1 MSKFSGTSKL
11 HKELQGVVAFAA
23 YEQCCKSDAMTV
35 TAIENNMEMLY
46 FGDPAD
52 DDSIGLADQLVRG
65 LGMFAGLFKEEERS
79 TVTHSTVGGGG
90 GDDLLR
96 SPPPNK
102 GTVLVMK
109 PVLHCLGEDKR
120 IVVGGTSG
128 IRLSMMLAAG
138 LTDKEAKNVRGRLL
152 HARTKEALKNCK
164 KALAVVLRHNSP
176 YKSCAL
182 TGILPSGMS
191 FEDYLLFVRKNMFT
205 ELQVSFRSSELE
217 EEEEETTE
225 VTKTITT
232 TGDAVPLT
240 TTTMREN
247 WMFPGFLIFALFGP
261 IVEPEMRYYQSHLLM
276 TKPKD
281 GTACGADENGAG
293 AGNRLMTSGS
303 SKKTKKRIVVKVE
316 PGSLDCFSTGNKL
329 TASQEF
335 QKAAMEQSKL
345 LLESNEEDK
354 YNDRLVSMHTTKV
367 ASARVRIEVVKFLYV
382 HSATDDPA
390 RAGYIQKL
398 IVLNDELEKALS
410 ELTECEIA
418 IVESLKKKR
427 NREGE
432 DKENLCNNNN
442 NNKGNMGY

>member
-1 MSKFSGTSKL
+1 M
-11 HKELQGVVAFAA
+11 
-23 YEQCCKSDAMTV
+23 
-35 TAIENNMEMLY
+35 
-46 FGDPAD
+46 
-52 DDSIGLADQLVRG
+52 
-65 LGMFAGLFKEEERS
+65 
-79 TVTHSTVGGGG
+79 
-90 GDDLLR
+90 
-96 SPPPNK
+96 
-102 GTVLVMK
+102 
-109 PVLHCLGEDKR
+109 
-120 IVVGGTSG
+120 
-128 IRLSMMLAAG
+128 
-138 LTDKEAKNVRGRLL
+138 
-152 HARTKEALKNCK
+152 

-303 SKKTKKRIVVKVE
+303 SKKTKKRIVVTVE
-316 PGSLDCFSTGNKL
+316 PGSLNCFSTGNKL
-329 TASQEF
+329 TAS
-335 QKAAMEQSKL
+335 
-345 LLESNEEDK
+345 
-354 YNDRLVSMHTTKV
+354 
-367 ASARVRIEVVKFLYV
+367 
-382 HSATDDPA
+382 
-390 RAGYIQKL
+390 
-398 IVLNDELEKALS
+398 
-410 ELTECEIA
+410 
-418 IVESLKKKR
+418 
-427 NREGE
+427 
-432 DKENLCNNNN
+432 
-442 NNKGNMGY
+442 